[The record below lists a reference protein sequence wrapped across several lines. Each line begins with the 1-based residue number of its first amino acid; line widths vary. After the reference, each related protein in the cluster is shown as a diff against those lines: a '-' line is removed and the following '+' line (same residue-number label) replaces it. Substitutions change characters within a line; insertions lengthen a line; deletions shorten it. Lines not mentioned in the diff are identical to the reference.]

1 MAPPAATVTQDEF
14 EHPYVTVDL
23 VTLTADDEGLHLL
36 VLARDEAP
44 LGWALPGAFVQMDED
59 VADTASRV
67 AQEKLGLQ
75 QVPDLIALRPFGT
88 QDRDPRRRVITLPH
102 LALLPATRTPSAHA
116 LAPFAA
122 YRAHIHTTDDDGIV
136 CTIEGAEVE
145 LVFDHEQIVR
155 EAVHELRRRVQ
166 LDDPMI
172 YRRLLPDTFTLRHLQ
187 AVHEALTGQPVN
199 RDSFR
204 RRILMSGRL
213 DQTDQRETDVDHRP
227 ANLYRWRRRA

>member
-1 MAPPAATVTQDEF
+1 MARSTAAVPQDEF
-14 EHPYVTVDL
+14 DHPYVTVDL

-36 VLARDEAP
+36 VLERDEEP

-59 VADTASRV
+59 VTETASRV
-67 AQEKLGLQ
+67 AREKLGLQ
-75 QVPDLIALRPFGT
+75 QVTDLIALRPFGT
-88 QDRDPRRRVITLPH
+88 QGRDPRRRVITLPH
-102 LALLPATRTPSAHA
+102 LALRQAADSPSARA

-122 YRAHIHTTDDDGIV
+122 SWARIDTSADDGVV
-136 CTIEGAEVE
+136 CTIEGTEVE

-155 EAVHELRRRVQ
+155 EAVRELRRRVQ

-187 AVHEALTGQPVN
+187 AVHEALIGQPVN

-204 RRILMSGRL
+204 RRVLMSGRL
-213 DQTDQRETDVDHRP
+213 DQTDERETDVDHRP
-227 ANLYRWRRRA
+227 ANLYRWREHA